1 MNELSPKVLK
11 AREYFLADYNCA
23 QSVFATFAEDIGID
37 EETALKASCGLGG
50 GVGRL
55 REVCGAVCGA
65 AMLCGF
71 TEDAKNKAEV
81 YKKVQEIAEEFKKK
95 NNDTYVCRD
104 LLELK
109 KGAPTP
115 HTPDERTAEYYKSRP
130 CLRLVEEVT
139 EIVEKNLFSK

>member
-1 MNELSPKVLK
+1 MSELSPKVLK
-11 AREYFLADYNCA
+11 AREYFLEGYNCS
-23 QSVFATFAEDIGID
+23 QSVFAAFHEDIEMD

-50 GVGRL
+50 GIGRL

-71 TEDAKNKAEV
+71 TESADNKAAV
-81 YKKVQEIAEEFKKK
+81 YKKVQEIAEEFKK
-95 NNDTYVCRD
+95 NNDTYICRE

-130 CLRLVEEVT
+130 CLRLVEEVA
-139 EIVEKNLFSK
+139 EIVENMLFTK

>member
-1 MNELSPKVLK
+1 MMENKSAKVLK
-11 AREYFLADYNCA
+11 AREYFLGGYNCA
-23 QSVFATFAEDIGID
+23 QSVFAAFHEDIGMD

-50 GVGRL
+50 GIGRL

-71 TEDAKNKAEV
+71 TEDATNKTDV
-81 YKKVQEIAEEFKKK
+81 YKKVQDIAEEFKKQ
-95 NNDTYVCRD
+95 NDTYICRE

-115 HTPDERTAEYYKSRP
+115 HTPDKRTAEYYKSRP
-130 CLRLVEEVT
+130 CLKLVEDVT
-139 EIVEKNLFSK
+139 EIVENMLFTK